1 MSETKQ
7 QNRKSAPSARG
18 AAAAVGGLVA
28 AGAGL
33 AAAEVATVPV
43 GPDAAPLTAVGGAV
57 IDLAPRP
64 LKEFAV
70 QAFGTAD
77 KAVLLGGMV
86 AVLAVAAALLGVAA
100 RRRPWIGGIG
110 AGALAAVAAAAALSR
125 PDAGPLAVLPGLVGG
140 AAAYLVLRLLLH
152 AAGPPARPAEPE
164 RGAGGTG
171 AEPAGEKPA
180 KAEPAGAA
188 ADPAAPGEG
197 FDRRRFVLLAGAAAA
212 VSAGAAA
219 GARAYTSRAG
229 SGAEQ
234 SMRFALPRPASPAR
248 PVPDGA
254 DLEVAGLAPFFT
266 PTEDFYRIDT
276 ALVVPRIDAGRW
288 SLRLH
293 GAGARETVFTFQD
306 LLDRS
311 DLAERDVTLTCVSN
325 RVGGPYVGNA
335 RWIGV
340 PLAALLREAGVR
352 PPSEGGPADQL
363 VSRSSDGMTI
373 GTPVEDVMD
382 GRDALLALGMNGRPL
397 PADHGF
403 PVRMV
408 VPGLY
413 GYVSAC
419 KWLTELEL
427 TTFDA
432 FDAYWVPRGW
442 SARGPIKVQ
451 SRIDTPR
458 DGASAGPGGV
468 TVAGVAW
475 AQNTG
480 IDRVEVRVDGGGWR
494 EARLAEEATADTWR
508 QWVFDWDDAEPGEHA
523 LAVRATTA
531 DGRVQTAEEAPPAP
545 DGATGH
551 HEVRVTVA

>member
-1 MSETKQ
+1 MKQ
-7 QNRKSAPSARG
+7 QNPQTAPAVRWGG
-18 AAAAVGGLVA
+18 AAAAASGPVA

-33 AAAEVATVPV
+33 AASEVAAAVT
-43 GPDAAPLTAVGGAV
+43 GPAAAPLTAVGGAV
-57 IDLAPRP
+57 IDLVPRP
-64 LKEFAV
+64 VKEFAV
-70 QAFGTAD
+70 QTFGTAD
-77 KAVLLGGMV
+77 KAVLLGGML
-86 AVLAVAAALLGVAA
+86 AVLAAAAALLGAAA
-100 RRRPWIGGIG
+100 RRRRWVPGLG
-110 AGALAAVAAAAALSR
+110 AGALAAAAAAAALSR
-125 PDAGPLAVLPGLVGG
+125 PEAGPLAVLPALIGG
-140 AAAYLVLRLLLH
+140 AAAYLVLPPLLC
-152 AAGPPARPAEPE
+152 ASGAPAWTA
-164 RGAGGTG
+164 GAGGAETTG
-171 AEPAGEKPA
+171 DGT
-180 KAEPAGAA
+180 AGAA
-188 ADPAAPGEG
+188 SAPEQPPPGER

-219 GARAYTSRAG
+219 GARAYGAG
-229 SGAEQ
+229 SAAEQ

-254 DLEVAGLAPFFT
+254 DLEIAGLAPFFT

-276 ALVVPRIDAGRW
+276 ALAVPRIDAGQW

-293 GAGARETVFTFQD
+293 GSGVRERVFAFRD
-306 LLDRS
+306 LLDRP
-311 DLAERDVTLTCVSN
+311 DLVERDTTLTCVSN
-325 RVGGPYVGNA
+325 PVGGPYAGNA

-397 PADHGF
+397 PAEHGF

-413 GYVSAC
+413 GYASAC
-419 KWLTELEL
+419 KWLTGLEL
-427 TTFDA
+427 TSFDA

-458 DGASAGPGGV
+458 DGAGVGPGAV

-475 AQNTG
+475 AQRTG
-480 IDRVEVRVDGGGWR
+480 IGRVEVRVDGGAWH

-508 QWVFDWDDAEPGEHA
+508 QWVYDWEGAEPGEHA

-531 DGRVQTAEEAPPAP
+531 DGEVQTAREAPPTP
-545 DGATGH
+545 DGATGLH
-551 HEVRVTVA
+551 TVRVVVG